1 MKVPGGRCVLFVLV
15 LAASCSRAAG
25 PDAYGN
31 VEADQVIV
39 SAEVPGVIASLAAV
53 EGQRLE
59 KGAMAAV
66 IDVTQLTLEQQ
77 QIEAQRGASDARARE
92 AAELVDVARQQ
103 QAAEAEQREVLTAQ
117 RAIAARQYERT
128 KRLFDQQA
136 ATAQQLDQAERELR
150 TLEEQIDVQAR
161 RIAAQREQVQ
171 AAQARVNTARQ
182 DVRTAAARL
191 TQLGDRVGDANVR
204 NPITGTVLTT
214 FVKPGELVQAGQRL
228 YSIADVESV
237 DVRAY
242 IDESQLAAVRAG
254 QAARVTF
261 DAGSERRTLAGTVS
275 WISTQAEFTPTPVQT
290 REERTG
296 LVYAV
301 KIRVRNQDGVLK
313 IGMPVD
319 VDFDQAAK

>member
-1 MKVPGGRCVLFVLV
+1 MKLLGVGCSLLVLV
-15 LAASCSRAAG
+15 LGAGCSREVE

-136 ATAQQLDQAERELR
+136 ATAQQLDQAERDLR
-150 TLEEQIDVQAR
+150 TLEEQIDVQSR
-161 RIAAQREQVQ
+161 RVAAQREQVQ
-171 AAQARVNTARQ
+171 VAQARVTTARQ

-214 FVKPGELVQAGQRL
+214 FVKAGELVQAGQRL
-228 YSIADVESV
+228 YSIADVDTV

-254 QAARVTF
+254 QPASVTF
-261 DAGSERRTLAGTVS
+261 DSGSERRTLAGTVS

-301 KIRVRNQDGVLK
+301 KIRVRNPDGVLK

>member
-1 MKVPGGRCVLFVLV
+1 MKKVLV
-15 LAASCSRAAG
+15 LVLVLGAGCTRAAE

-31 VEADQVIV
+31 VEADEVIV
-39 SAEVPGVIASLAAV
+39 SAEVPGVVASLAAV

-59 KGAMAAV
+59 KDAIAAV

-77 QIEAQRGASDARARE
+77 QVEAQRGASDARARE
-92 AAELVDVARQQ
+92 AAELVDVAREQ
-103 QAAEAEQREVLTAQ
+103 QAAEAEQREVLAAQ

-136 ATAQQLDQAERELR
+136 ATAQQLDQAERDLR
-150 TLEEQIDVQAR
+150 TLEQQIDVQSR
-161 RIAAQREQVQ
+161 RVAAQREQVQ

-228 YSIADVESV
+228 YSIADVETV

-254 QAARVTF
+254 QAATITY
-261 DAGSERRTLAGTVS
+261 DAGAGRRTLAGTVT
-275 WISTQAEFTPTPVQT
+275 WIASQAEFTPTPVQT

-301 KIRVRNQDGVLK
+301 KVRVRNPDGALK

-319 VDFDQAAK
+319 VAFDQAAK